1 MRRWVPRPIDL
12 AVAAVLTVA
21 TQVEIWL
28 LDPEGVPLAGV
39 APSFAVGTLAF
50 AWHRVAPLT
59 ALTVGLIGL
68 AVVPGALGVDPAMA
82 FGWFVTAFAL
92 LASAGYHA
100 RRPVAGAGDR
110 AAVCW
115 RSASCCRRGWSSPTS
130 LYAWILAG
138 GFWLAGRALATRTL
152 RAELSEQRA
161 AAAEQQAQWRAAA
174 AVAEERL
181 RIARE
186 MHDVVSHS
194 VSVMTLHVS
203 GVRRLLRPDQV
214 EERAAL
220 ETVERTGR
228 ESLAEMHRMLGVLRG
243 PEPAED
249 VPAPGP
255 RPPARAA
262 RSGPRRPGC
271 RSSSRCAATV
281 RPLPPGV
288 DLAAY
293 RIVQE
298 AVTNVLRHA
307 AARRLDCTVDYGATA
322 VELRVVDDGA
332 GGGAGAAGGHGL
344 VGMRERAAVYG
355 GIGRGRSAPG
365 RRLGRARRPA
375 GATEPAPG
383 RRRRRRR
390 RDPRPAR
397 RRPGDGARRVPAD
410 PLGRAGHHRGRAR
423 RPTAPRRWPPPGGC
437 GPT

>member
-1 MRRWVPRPIDL
+1 MRRWVPRRIDL
-12 AVAAVLTVA
+12 VAAAVLTVA

-28 LDPEGVPLAGV
+28 LDPVGVPLAAV

-50 AWHRVAPLT
+50 AWHRVAPLA

-68 AVVPGALGVDPAMA
+68 TVIPGALGVDPAMA
-82 FGWFVTAFAL
+82 FGWLVTAFAL

-100 RRPVAGAGDR
+100 RRPGLALVLALGLLALSVVLQKGLIVAD
-110 AAVCW
+110 V
-115 RSASCCRRGWSSPTS
+115 

-138 GFWLAGRALATRTL
+138 GFWLAGRALASRTL

-214 EERAAL
+214 AEREAL

-249 VPAPGP
+249 TPAPGLGRLP
-255 RPPARAA
+255 ELLDLARAA
-262 RSGPRRPGC
+262 GLEVRLTVSGD
-271 RSSSRCAATV
+271 A

-293 RIVQE
+293 RVVQE
-298 AVTNVLRHA
+298 AITNVLRHA
-307 AARRLDCTVDYGATA
+307 GAARIECAVDYGATA
-322 VELRVVDDGA
+322 VDLQVTDDGT
-332 GGGAGAAGGHGL
+332 GSVPNGSGGHGL
-344 VGMRERAAVYG
+344 VGMRERVAVYG
-355 GIGRGRSAPG
+355 GAVEAGPRPG
-365 RRLGRARRPA
+365 GGWSVHAVVPIPD
-375 GATEPAPG
+375 TEPAPAAATPAPAE
-383 RRRRRRR
+383 RR
-390 RDPRPAR
+390 
-397 RRPGDGARRVPAD
+397 
-410 PLGRAGHHRGRAR
+410 
-423 RPTAPRRWPPPGGC
+423 
-437 GPT
+437 